1 MKFTKEMSAL
11 IAECK
16 ASGLTIDDFLKKKL
30 GEARADGTQYASNM
44 LHTFAQ
50 IDANYASLTQAKARG
65 QNRQEWLR
73 EKIEET
79 IVDAGADRKRDMV
92 GNVLSQSIDAINGD
106 VLGTTSAV
114 PFDGMDA
121 VETVAAIDAA
131 VANGALSALSAEQEL
146 KQ

>member
-1 MKFTKEMSAL
+1 M
-11 IAECK
+11 
-16 ASGLTIDDFLKKKL
+16 
-30 GEARADGTQYASNM
+30 
-44 LHTFAQ
+44 
-50 IDANYASLTQAKARG
+50 
-65 QNRQEWLR
+65 R

-131 VANGALSALSAEQEL
+131 VANGALAALSVEQEL

>member
-1 MKFTKEMSAL
+1 MKLTKEMSAL

-16 ASGLTIDDFLKKKL
+16 ASGLTIDEFLKKKL
-30 GEARADGTQYASNM
+30 SDARTDGAQYANDM
-44 LHTFAQ
+44 LRTFAQ
-50 IDANYASLTQAKARG
+50 IDANYASLAQAKARG

-79 IVDAGADRKRDMV
+79 IIATGTDRKRDIV
-92 GNVLSQSIDAINGD
+92 GNVLSQSIDTINGD
-106 VLGTTSAV
+106 LRGTTPAV

-131 VANGALSALSAEQEL
+131 VANGALAALSVEQEL